1 LEYLLHR
8 RAELWPGTPVVFA
21 MVDEPTVGRLKD
33 APEVTGSFVQL
44 KFQNMMT
51 AARAVVPGLKRIAI
65 VGDPLESQPT
75 FRHLLDEIPV
85 AANDVE
91 IIDLTGIPMKELRKR
106 VAVLPDHTAIVYT
119 AIYSDGAGTYYPPAD
134 AVALVAE
141 VANRPIVG
149 SFETFIGRGAIGG
162 FVVMPSAV
170 GDAAAELAL
179 RILNGE
185 RASAIPITAA
195 DVVRPVFDWR
205 QLQRWKVDE
214 SNLPPGSEIRYRP
227 PSAWEQYRW
236 TIVSVIAVIVL
247 QTALIIALLYEYQR
261 RRRAEVEAHRRTSEL
276 AHVNRRSTAGELS
289 TSIAHELNQ
298 PLGAILN
305 NTEAAM
311 MMLNSPSPNLAEI
324 RDTLTDIKRDDQ
336 RASEIILR
344 LRRLLKPTSAQ
355 DDDIDL
361 NQMIRDVF
369 DLVSWEAASRN
380 VTLQSRLAPHKLR
393 VSGDRVQLQQVIL
406 NLVVNGI
413 ESMATT
419 ADGQRKIL
427 GSTALRDGQSAE
439 ISISDSGP
447 GIPAENLKR
456 IFEPFFTTKE
466 HGMGMGLSIVRT
478 IVEAHGG
485 EIWAENQSGGG
496 ATFHVNLRLANVR

>member
-1 LEYLLHR
+1 
-8 RAELWPGTPVVFA
+8 
-21 MVDEPTVGRLKD
+21 
-33 APEVTGSFVQL
+33 
-44 KFQNMMT
+44 
-51 AARAVVPGLKRIAI
+51 
-65 VGDPLESQPT
+65 
-75 FRHLLDEIPV
+75 
-85 AANDVE
+85 
-91 IIDLTGIPMKELRKR
+91 
-106 VAVLPDHTAIVYT
+106 
-119 AIYSDGAGTYYPPAD
+119 
-134 AVALVAE
+134 
-141 VANRPIVG
+141 
-149 SFETFIGRGAIGG
+149 
-162 FVVMPSAV
+162 
-170 GDAAAELAL
+170 
-179 RILNGE
+179 
-185 RASAIPITAA
+185 
-195 DVVRPVFDWR
+195 
-205 QLQRWKVDE
+205 
-214 SNLPPGSEIRYRP
+214 
-227 PSAWEQYRW
+227 
-236 TIVSVIAVIVL
+236 VSVIAVIVL

-344 LRRLLKPTSAQ
+344 LRRLLKPTSAR

-380 VTLQSRLAPHKLR
+380 VTLQSRLVPHKLR